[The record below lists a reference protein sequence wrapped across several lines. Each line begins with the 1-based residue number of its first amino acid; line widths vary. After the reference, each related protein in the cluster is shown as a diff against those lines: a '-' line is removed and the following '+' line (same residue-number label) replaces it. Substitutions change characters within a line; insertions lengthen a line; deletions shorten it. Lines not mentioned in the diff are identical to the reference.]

1 MEKLKEI
8 YQQKYVMQTNTFRSK
23 FDAEKIYRSLVSELT
38 SLLIE
43 SGIELILK
51 DTNKYVIGQVALW
64 YANDDRFSGNLR
76 KGLLIRGGVG
86 TGKTK
91 IVESLIKVI
100 FKAENIH
107 AKFIHA
113 TDLQELYVNKNSDE
127 IDVLKLRKYTV
138 IDDLGVENVE
148 VKNWGNTS
156 EPFNNLFDYRYRHGM
171 QSIITTNL
179 APSQIKETYGD
190 RIADRFRET
199 LNDFVLDGESL
210 RK

>member
-113 TDLQELYVNKNSDE
+113 TDLQELYVNKNTDE